1 MFKMFQL
8 FQSYVAAS
16 GFMLQVASVIFWMF
30 HVFHTHIA
38 STCSKCFIRFQ
49 TYVVFK
55 YFYVIS
61 ILCCLSRGQLDWACG
76 ARAGGQWCCGR
87 GGVCTLGVHKGN
99 DPSGIPTMLL
109 LTRSRLRLCLEPS
122 SHGHHASDKM
132 PPRPVHRDTNLHVTG
147 RIWTVHRLYP
157 APLPAVKYHAS
168 NSVYS
173 SSDFSSSSLNLLQ
186 A

>member
-1 MFKMFQL
+1 MFHMFHIH
-8 FQSYVAAS
+8 
-16 GFMLQVASVIFWMF
+16 VAS
-30 HVFHTHIA
+30 A
-38 STCSKCFIRFQ
+38 CFKYFIYFQ

-122 SHGHHASDKM
+122 SHGHHAADKM
-132 PPRPVHRDTNLHVTG
+132 PPRPHRTETQTSTSRDESGPSIASPLRRSPPLNTTRQTLSIPLQTSVLLPSISWKHKGTG
-147 RIWTVHRLYP
+147 R
-157 APLPAVKYHAS
+157 KG
-168 NSVYS
+168 
-173 SSDFSSSSLNLLQ
+173 
-186 A
+186 